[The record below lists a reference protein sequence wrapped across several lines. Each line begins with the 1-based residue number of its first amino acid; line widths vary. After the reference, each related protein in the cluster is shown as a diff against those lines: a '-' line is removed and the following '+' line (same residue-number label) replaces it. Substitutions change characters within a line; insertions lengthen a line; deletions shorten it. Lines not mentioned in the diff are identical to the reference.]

1 MTTTRPPEQKRNGYA
16 PEDLDQLVK
25 RRDEA
30 MSVERDEKEAASAK
44 RKRAIKI
51 IEAEAR
57 NVGVPLKSFRKLL
70 KVRDLQAKIAEAVDK
85 VPDDEIEVF
94 ADMNGQLAFLKPEQ
108 PGETDVQIAARQ
120 RIAEI
125 QKITDEEQQAGADA
139 LNQLAGSETV
149 N

>member
-1 MTTTRPPEQKRNGYA
+1 MTERPPEQRRNSYA

-25 RRDEA
+25 RRDKALE
-30 MSVERDEKEAASAK
+30 VERDEKKLATDK

-51 IEAEAR
+51 IEAEAK
-57 NVGVPLKSFRKLL
+57 NVGIPLKSFRKLL
-70 KVRDLQAKIAEAVDK
+70 KVRDYQAKIAETVEK

-94 ADMNGQLAFLKPEQ
+94 ADMNGQLAFLKPEK

-125 QKITDEEQQAGADA
+125 QKITDEEQQAGQEA
-139 LNQLAGSETV
+139 LDELASGQV
-149 N
+149 H